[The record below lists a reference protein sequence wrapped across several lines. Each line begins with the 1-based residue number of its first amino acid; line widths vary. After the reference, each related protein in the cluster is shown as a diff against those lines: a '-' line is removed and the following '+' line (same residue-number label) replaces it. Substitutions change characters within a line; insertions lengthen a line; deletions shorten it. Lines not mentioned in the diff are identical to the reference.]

1 MRAAVSCALLLA
13 AVGNLACDPDN
24 CADLPA
30 SFHLDV
36 ELEDK
41 GEATRISLLRVDI
54 EDDARR
60 YYRYF
65 EVGDAFS
72 DGKTSIG
79 VELDPAPTEE
89 TEITLTVAGWVTTS
103 TATPPAAEETA
114 TVELEPNG
122 CNRYRFELEI

>member
-1 MRAAVSCALLLA
+1 MRAAIVTATLLVA
-13 AVGNLACDPDN
+13 AVNTACDPDN

-30 SFHLDV
+30 SFHLDI
-36 ELEDK
+36 EIEDK
-41 GEATRISLLRVDI
+41 DEPTRISLLRVDI
-54 EDDARR
+54 ESGEDHFR
-60 YYRYF
+60 RYF

-79 VELDPAPTEE
+79 VELEPAPVEE
-89 TEITLTVAGWVTTS
+89 TDIVLTVAGYITTS
-103 TATPPAAEETA
+103 TATPPADEQTS